1 MKSPFIDFPISETE
15 ANEAIK
21 EIYNDIKFKS
31 PFLNSAETDTVV
43 EELEW
48 EGEELVD
55 EEEGELDVVES
66 EVQSEE
72 EDTSAIATEPLR
84 VPEKNPIPFAPLPPS
99 GSFWPIVT
107 THSKGREV
115 AFQGAD
121 KKYRGTLGRRFLAS
135 RTDGGRYHCGC
146 DLWANDKDPIVACED
161 GTIVNFYHFYR
172 STYALLVEHSNIVVN
187 YGEVH
192 KDSLTASNL
201 KVGDRVKAGQVIALV
216 GKMYSSSMLHF
227 ETYIKGTRSNKRFM
241 VGGTA
246 PKELLN
252 PTRYLLFLQNQG
264 LQGKSA
270 SRANGG
276 SGTRVPSPKNWA
288 KAIEQ
293 NRYYA
298 SKVPW
303 SQHQYAINDL
313 LLKATGKSNVSLGE
327 EAFAEA
333 VAAWQLQNG
342 FSQKDADGIIGPN
355 TWKKMQVVLGIKANI
370 PIQSS
375 ISSGSPDKSIVSKIL
390 QYTGVIEKYS
400 TLYKINPNI
409 VRGIIAAESGGNA
422 LSGKGNSGYKGLMQA
437 ERTEDQLQPDV
448 SVKTGI
454 DKFIKFRDKTL
465 NPWLVQQGIEHT
477 FHDFKKL
484 GVPGDRLDAWTAAL
498 GWQPLLNRQGTTWRK
513 LDGATQAGVI
523 DSTSARA
530 LMLAQASVIKRPV
543 VEWDSGDITV
553 GFDAGRWAAL
563 TDRQ

>member
-1 MKSPFIDFPISETE
+1 MKSPFIDLPIPESE
-15 ANEAIK
+15 AYNEINGMYD
-21 EIYNDIKFKS
+21 EIKFKS
-31 PFLNSAETDTVV
+31 PFLDSGETEAATN
-43 EELEW
+43 
-48 EGEELVD
+48 GEEMKWQGEDLVD
-55 EEEGELDVVES
+55 EEENELDLHEG
-66 EVQSEE
+66 EVDLEE
-72 EDTSAIATEPLR
+72 EDTASVEPLR
-84 VPEKNPIPFAPLPPS
+84 VPENNPVPFAPVPPP
-99 GSFWPIVT
+99 GSFWPIIT
-107 THSKGREV
+107 AHSKGREV

-192 KDSLTASNL
+192 KDSLTANNL
-201 KVGDRVKAGQVIALV
+201 KVGDKVKAGQVIALV

-227 ETYIKGTRSNKRFM
+227 ETYIKGTRSNKRFP

-270 SRANGG
+270 SRPAVV
-276 SGTRVPSPKNWA
+276 SGTRAPSAKNWA

-293 NRYYA
+293 NRYYG

-303 SQHQYAINDL
+303 IQHQYAINDL
-313 LLKATGKSNVSLGE
+313 LLKAIGKSNVSLGE

-355 TWKKMQVVLGIKANI
+355 TWKKMQAALGMKANI
-370 PIQSS
+370 PSQPS

-400 TLYKINPNI
+400 SLYKINPNI
-409 VRGIIAAESGGNA
+409 VRGIIAAESGGNT
-422 LSGKGNSGYKGLMQA
+422 LSGKGKSGYKGLMQA
-437 ERTEDQLQPDV
+437 ERTEDQLQPEV

-465 NPWLVQQGIEHT
+465 NPWLAQQGISQPAEN
-477 FHDFKKL
+477 DESYLKACL
-484 GVPGDRLDAWTAAL
+484 ACYNAGPVTA
-498 GWQPLLNRQGTTWRK
+498 
-513 LDGATQAGVI
+513 
-523 DSTSARA
+523 
-530 LMLAQASVIKRPV
+530 
-543 VEWDSGDITV
+543 
-553 GFDAGRWAAL
+553 
-563 TDRQ
+563 